1 MRIGGGRCAELL
13 VAPWQYSGQLPR
25 PRADTSP
32 DMFLSGLVL
41 CFCGLG
47 LVRVT
52 WGPPRRLQRP
62 TVSLGCAG
70 TTCTFSGLRRYN
82 LYLRFPPAVQLVPV
96 LGGPGFIAPA
106 ASLEKGTSCTS
117 APGAS
122 TTCTFVALGKY
133 KLYLPCAGKVQVVLA
148 GVCALGRPGFAELSF
163 CVVSRPPPPY
173 PCPPRP
179 HRASFP
185 ASTTLPLP
193 PEHPTRLGGE
203 RELGSGEGRRAGG
216 EAGQRERGNE
226 RRGGRARGEVDSS
239 ETQNP

>member
-13 VAPWQYSGQLPR
+13 VALWQYSGQLPR

-96 LGGPGFIAPA
+96 LGGLDSSPLPRRWKKVQVVPRPPA
-106 ASLEKGTSCTS
+106 QVQLVLSLRWESTSCTFP
-117 APGAS
+117 A
-122 TTCTFVALGKY
+122 VGKY
-133 KLYLPCAGKVQVVLA
+133 KLYLPGCVLW
-148 GVCALGRPGFAELSF
+148 GVRVSLNFLSAWSPALLLPIPALPAPTALPSLPQ
-163 CVVSRPPPPY
+163 PPSPSPP
-173 PCPPRP
+173 
-179 HRASFP
+179 
-185 ASTTLPLP
+185 STL
-193 PEHPTRLGGE
+193 LGWG
-203 RELGSGEGRRAGG
+203 
-216 EAGQRERGNE
+216 
-226 RRGGRARGEVDSS
+226 
-239 ETQNP
+239 